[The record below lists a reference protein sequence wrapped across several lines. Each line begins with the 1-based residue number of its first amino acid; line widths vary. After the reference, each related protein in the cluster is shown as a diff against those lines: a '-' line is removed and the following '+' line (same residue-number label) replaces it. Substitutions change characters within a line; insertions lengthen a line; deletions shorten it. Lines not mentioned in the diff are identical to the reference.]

1 MRRSLSNPVDSE
13 PKKNGTYMHVECI
26 NAIIR
31 RRSETR
37 KSNSG
42 ETRPY
47 VCIVCQTSNKTIWR
61 IPDEPLDPQFDCIA
75 VTWYELPLNPA
86 PHRSLEFFLSK
97 KGQYLM
103 TQDIRYPSHYRKNA
117 FLILP
122 HFFRSPRIRRNTCQK
137 EVSSA
142 NQSQGKPK

>member
-1 MRRSLSNPVDSE
+1 MSTRQHIPNLWPSEQQEILRRLQQPHLSTPPLMATTGLLYPCHLVRPDDEAFLEQSRRFRAE
-13 PKKNGTYMHVECI
+13 KNGTYMHVECI

-75 VTWYELPLNPA
+75 VTWYELPP
-86 PHRSLEFFLSK
+86 
-97 KGQYLM
+97 
-103 TQDIRYPSHYRKNA
+103 
-117 FLILP
+117 
-122 HFFRSPRIRRNTCQK
+122 
-137 EVSSA
+137 
-142 NQSQGKPK
+142 